1 MPFSKVLNAVTFID
15 HSIRN
20 KTSRKAIDIAKHL
33 GISERQVFNYLKAM
47 KSEGAPIAYCRKT
60 YSYHYTEPGY
70 FYFGFVKNNSSSPV
84 KD

>member
-15 HSIRN
+15 HCIRN

-47 KSEGAPIAYCRKT
+47 KSEGAPIAYCRKSC
-60 YSYHYTEPGY
+60 SYYYKESGY
-70 FYFGFVKNNSSSPV
+70 FFFGFLKN
-84 KD
+84 DI